1 MLMTVRKCVGLKTST
16 AGQRRQT
23 TCVHTH
29 MQLIFRKG
37 EAPLAGIKIN
47 KRPIRSVSKSRRK
60 KKRGEEMEK
69 DICKLGESNEESTQ
83 YILPV

>member
-23 TCVHTH
+23 SCVHTH
-29 MQLIFRKG
+29 MQVIFRKG

-60 KKRGEEMEK
+60 KKKEGKKRK
-69 DICKLGESNEESTQ
+69 KISVN
-83 YILPV
+83 

>member
-29 MQLIFRKG
+29 THTQLIFRKG
-37 EAPLAGIKIN
+37 EAPLAGIKIS
-47 KRPIRSVSKSRRK
+47 KRHSRSVSKSRRK
-60 KKRGEEMEK
+60 KKKEGK
-69 DICKLGESNEESTQ
+69 KWKKISVN
-83 YILPV
+83 

>member
-23 TCVHTH
+23 SCVHTH
-29 MQLIFRKG
+29 THTQLIFRKG

-47 KRPIRSVSKSRRK
+47 KRPIRSVSKSRRGKKKK
-60 KKRGEEMEK
+60 KKRGRNGK
-69 DICKLGESNEESTQ
+69 RYL
-83 YILPV
+83 